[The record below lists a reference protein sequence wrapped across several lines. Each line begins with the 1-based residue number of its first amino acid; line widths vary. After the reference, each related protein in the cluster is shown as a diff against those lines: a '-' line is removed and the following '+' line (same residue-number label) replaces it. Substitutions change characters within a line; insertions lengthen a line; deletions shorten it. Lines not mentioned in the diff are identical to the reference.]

1 MITLAGGEL
10 MPLIEHALS
19 RNQPVRMTVHGL
31 SMVPFIFNGDTI
43 DIEPAKAPLLS
54 GEIVLARH
62 AQEQFVVHRI
72 VRITGGRFFL
82 RGDAHTFSQ
91 EEGPIRSEDI
101 IGRVICS
108 SHKGRIRSHNGGV
121 WKTAGQI
128 WSKSCP
134 LGYGALFL
142 VRSLHN
148 AARMILGPLRHWWI
162 DLRSCN
168 NG

>member
-1 MITLAGGEL
+1 
-10 MPLIEHALS
+10 
-19 RNQPVRMTVHGL
+19 MTVHGR

-43 DIEPAKAPLLS
+43 DLEPAKAPFLT
-54 GEIVLARH
+54 GEIVLARY

-91 EEGPIRSEDI
+91 EEGPIGSEDI

-108 SHKGRIRSHNGGV
+108 RHKEGIRSHNGVV
-121 WKTAGQI
+121 WKTAGWL
-128 WSKSCP
+128 WSQSCP
-134 LGYGALFL
+134 LGYSLL
-142 VRSLHN
+142 VIVRSLIPI
-148 AARMILGPLRHWWI
+148 ASEVLGPLRHWRKG
-162 DLRSCN
+162 LRSRN